1 MSWILGQHHIKTV
14 MISDVLTMTIQYLA
28 GSSFKHQ

>member
-14 MISDVLTMTIQYLA
+14 MITDVLIMTRHLA
-28 GSSFKHQ
+28 VTSFKHQ